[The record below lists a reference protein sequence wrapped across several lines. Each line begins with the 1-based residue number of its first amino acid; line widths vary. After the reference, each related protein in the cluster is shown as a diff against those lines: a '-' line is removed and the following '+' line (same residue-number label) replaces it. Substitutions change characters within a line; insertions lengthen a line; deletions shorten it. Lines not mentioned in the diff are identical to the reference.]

1 MFTGL
6 LDTDGRNI
14 NNMGLFDALS
24 GRIGHFNSIAVPVHN
39 NIFAKIKELPN
50 GDDKKLFAASL
61 MIAEQ
66 GIDLFFKPSEGLV
79 TKDVKQYSKR
89 DIEKLYAVFMIW
101 TFYDLCH
108 PATNFFKQKKLQK
121 NTLEHIL
128 EINKDEFKHYF
139 NVLKHDYTF
148 IGPWQLDE
156 LWEETIRIIRTTP
169 DTHENHF
176 IFAKKFKNISVTI
189 GLSLAQ

>member
-1 MFTGL
+1 
-6 LDTDGRNI
+6 
-14 NNMGLFDALS
+14 MGLFDALS
-24 GRIGHFNSIAVPVHN
+24 GRIGHFNSIAVPVPN

-50 GDDKKLFAASL
+50 ENEKKLFTVSL
-61 MIAEQ
+61 MIAQQ
-66 GIDLFFKPSEGLV
+66 GVDLFFKPPEGPAI
-79 TKDVKQYSKR
+79 KDVKQYSKH

-108 PATNFFKQKKLQK
+108 PSTNFFKQKELQK
-121 NTLEHIL
+121 ITLEHIL
-128 EINKDEFKHYF
+128 EINKDEFDHYF
-139 NVLKHDYTF
+139 NALKHDYTF

-156 LWEETIRIIRTTP
+156 LWQETVRIIHTIP

-176 IFAKKFKNISVTI
+176 IFAQKFKNISVAT